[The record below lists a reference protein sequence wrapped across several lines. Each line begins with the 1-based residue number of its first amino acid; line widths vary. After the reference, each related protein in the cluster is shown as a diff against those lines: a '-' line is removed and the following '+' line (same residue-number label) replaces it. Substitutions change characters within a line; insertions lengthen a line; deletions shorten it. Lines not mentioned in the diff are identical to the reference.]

1 MYHGNVLPEK
11 RPVQSKTEIIHCPQR
26 EPFNGKHANF
36 FILHSDRTCDVVGR
50 CEFCE
55 SDLLVL
61 GINTIADFAMN
72 IGKSYAW
79 RKGLLS
85 IEALTEYEQH
95 IDMPA
100 VVQSFNIVEFK
111 R

>member
-1 MYHGNVLPEK
+1 
-11 RPVQSKTEIIHCPQR
+11 
-26 EPFNGKHANF
+26 
-36 FILHSDRTCDVVGR
+36 VGR
-50 CEFCE
+50 CEFCQ
-55 SDLLVL
+55 SNLLVL

-85 IEALTEYEQH
+85 IEMLTEYEQH

-100 VVQSFNIVEFK
+100 VIQSFNIVEFK